1 MTSILVWGSIF
12 ESTREWIKKKSKF
25 FGDLISC
32 VLCTSTWV
40 GFFLSITLVS
50 VSNMLFNTLWLFDIF
65 FDGMFAA
72 GSVWAINSIVEFFEE
87 NRIK

>member
-1 MTSILVWGSIF
+1 
-12 ESTREWIKKKSKF
+12 
-25 FGDLISC
+25 
-32 VLCTSTWV
+32 
-40 GFFLSITLVS
+40 
-50 VSNMLFNTLWLFDIF
+50 MLFNTLWLFDIF